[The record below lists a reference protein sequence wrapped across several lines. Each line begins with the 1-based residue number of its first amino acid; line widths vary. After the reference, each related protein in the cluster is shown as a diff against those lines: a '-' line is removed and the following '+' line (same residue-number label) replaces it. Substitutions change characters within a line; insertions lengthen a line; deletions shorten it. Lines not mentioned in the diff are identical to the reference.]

1 MGINIEINPDVS
13 YQVDINL
20 PEGVTAQDFLR
31 IMGDVCRRY
40 IEKVFTDQEVRDKA
54 MTQVLLALAPVTEE
68 GMQ

>member
-1 MGINIEINPDVS
+1 MGISIQINPDVS
-13 YQVDINL
+13 YTVDINL

-68 GMQ
+68 GK

>member
-1 MGINIEINPDVS
+1 MGISIQINPDKS
-13 YQVDINL
+13 YLVDINL

-40 IEKVFTDQEVRDKA
+40 IERAFTDQEVRDKA

-68 GMQ
+68 GK